1 MVQIIRREA
10 MQQSK
15 RLNARAWR
23 FDGADHDFGD
33 VSLFINELALGD
45 GPGLHTHTYDE
56 IFVVV
61 DGQSTFTTL
70 DGETPTSIELA
81 TGDVARVPAGTPH
94 AFTNSGDRVLRQ
106 VDIHLA
112 DRIALVWLE

>member
-1 MVQIIRREA
+1 MVRIIRREA
-10 MQQSK
+10 MQRST

-33 VSLFINELALGD
+33 VSLLINELALGD

-56 IFVVV
+56 IFVVM

-70 DGETPTSIELA
+70 DGDTPTSIELG

-94 AFTNSGDRVLRQ
+94 AFTNTGDRVLRQ

-112 DRIALVWLE
+112 GRIALVWRE